1 MTTILFLQVVFFFCK
16 RKFNGRV
23 HIFWEGHKC
32 LRNLHLRFVLC
43 SNSQIYGGDFWK
55 FCGLHRIYEL
65 WWITIFLYSFWT
77 IYLKICL
84 CAAHTECMEKYLT
97 FMVKWTP
104 TTGEDSTP
112 CVYMHC
118 APPCMLGWAI
128 KGSLGF
134 QAKIFVDKA

>member
-1 MTTILFLQVVFFFCK
+1 MTTILFLQVVFFFVKGSLTVEFIYSEKATNVCE
-16 RKFNGRV
+16 
-23 HIFWEGHKC
+23 IFT
-32 LRNLHLRFVLC
+32 LC

-55 FCGLHRIYEL
+55 FCCLHRIYEL